1 MFLTAP
7 QIHILQNMAT
17 PEPTDLLQT
26 YRDFME
32 RMAIAAKPERT
43 FDRGFYVPRIRFSM
57 KEIAT
62 RLLLEPNSTHLL
74 VGGIGSGKT
83 TELIQGS
90 ALINRD
96 KDSQAI
102 YIDVSQE
109 QQLDQLVPGVLL
121 TLVGLRLADRIGPVK
136 SGPAAQAAQFVRAI
150 ARGSW
155 DENPDVDY
163 DDGLYFSPGI
173 IKPPGPVQPLVRQQT
188 EHLRTLLTELRKTT
202 PHFIVCFDS
211 LDRIH
216 DSKQLAEII
225 LEDVVA
231 LKQLGIGVMLVG
243 PLHILYGSERAIVQ
257 HFDQYSLLPDIDVM
271 SDPLGPGFLLEVL
284 RKRAPVQLLPDET
297 CSSLVQMSGGIL
309 RDLLKLAKQA
319 GQRAFMGDAPL
330 ITPAHVHAVAE
341 MEGRKLL
348 FGVTETSLTKLKA
361 LAKGERFVLATQED
375 LTLLET
381 RRVIQYQSDDGQ
393 TRYVLHPVMQ
403 SLLDRKTPDQTTRE
417 PAKKAAQ

>member
-1 MFLTAP
+1 MST
-7 QIHILQNMAT
+7 T
-17 PEPTDLLQT
+17 EPTDLLQT
-26 YRDFME
+26 YRDFMA
-32 RMAIAAKPERT
+32 RMDIAAKPERT

-83 TELIQGS
+83 TELIQGCT
-90 ALINRD
+90 LINRD
-96 KDSQAI
+96 KDCQAI

-121 TLVGLRLADRIGPVK
+121 TLVGLRLADKLHPAKPGLSTIGLQRDPVFL
-136 SGPAAQAAQFVRAI
+136 AAQAIRAS
-150 ARGSW
+150 AKGSW
-155 DENPDVDY
+155 DEQPDHY
-163 DDGLYFSPGI
+163 PGDDELYFNPGI
-173 IKPPGPVQPLVRQQT
+173 LKPPGPVQPLVWQQAG
-188 EHLRTLLTELRKTT
+188 HLHTLLTELRKTT

-216 DSKQLAEII
+216 DSKKLAEII

-271 SDPLGPGFLLEVL
+271 SDPQGPDFLLEVL
-284 RKRAPVQLLPDET
+284 RRRAPVQMLPDET
-297 CSSLVQMSGGIL
+297 CSALVQMSGGIL

-319 GQRAFMGDAPL
+319 GQRAFMADAPL

-341 MEGRKLL
+341 IEGRKLL

-361 LAKGERFVLATQED
+361 LAKGENFVLATQED

-403 SLLDRKTPDQTTRE
+403 SLLGRKSPDQTTRE
-417 PAKKAAQ
+417 PAKKVAQ